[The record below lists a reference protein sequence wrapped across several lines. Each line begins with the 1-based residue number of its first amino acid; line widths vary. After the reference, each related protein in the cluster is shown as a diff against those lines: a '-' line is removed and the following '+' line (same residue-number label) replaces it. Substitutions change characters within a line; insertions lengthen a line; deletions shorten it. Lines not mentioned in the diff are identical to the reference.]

1 MKGLGSRFWKLD
13 SLSSK
18 GLLLYQLER
27 YEEISSTFQN
37 LLELDPGNS
46 EASLYINKIN
56 QVKPEPISSQ
66 DHGLWPYMIGI
77 IGSVGYFVFARRKR
91 QKIVNKAI
99 DSNQNIKTPNILV
112 KKVNWTCMNKDYLAL
127 FYNDRLLF
135 ARFGKN
141 KMNLDNA
148 TVYEI
153 FRLDDDNFCSF
164 YRGINKI
171 EVLDSTYG
179 KNGQE

>member
-1 MKGLGSRFWKLD
+1 M
-13 SLSSK
+13 
-18 GLLLYQLER
+18 
-27 YEEISSTFQN
+27 
-37 LLELDPGNS
+37 LELDPGNS

-66 DHGLWPYMIGI
+66 DHGLWPYMIEI

-179 KNGQE
+179 KNGARIGELKIDSGDFSGALDILSEDGLEEYMKIIDKINK